1 MSGVETAALAVM
13 WTYVLGFLLLTTM
26 ASRAAGTS
34 VWLFSVGK
42 ERQTLP
48 AALFRLAFVLGLVM
62 PPVSKWLAES
72 EFGIGAEPALG
83 TAADVVGLMIMAAG
97 AATAL
102 YAQNHMGR
110 SWRIGA
116 AEGHLGVIV
125 DTGPFGVS
133 RNPVFVGQAVLFLG
147 SLLVFPTVL
156 QTSVVIGL
164 LWAIRLQVEIE
175 ERVLSKELG
184 QPYADYRRRVRRWL

>member
-13 WTYVLGFLLLTTM
+13 WTYVLGFLLLTAM

-42 ERQTLP
+42 ERQVIP
-48 AALFRLAFVLGLVM
+48 ATLFRLTFVLGLVV
-62 PPVSKWLAES
+62 PPVSKWLARAG
-72 EFGIGAEPALG
+72 FGMAAEPELG
-83 TAADVVGLMIMAAG
+83 TAADVVGSIVMAAG

-102 YAQNHMGR
+102 YARNHMGR
-110 SWRIGA
+110 TWRIGA

-133 RNPVFVGQAVLFLG
+133 RNPVFVGQAALFLG
-147 SLLVFPTVL
+147 SFLVFPTAL
-156 QTSVVIGL
+156 QALVVVGP